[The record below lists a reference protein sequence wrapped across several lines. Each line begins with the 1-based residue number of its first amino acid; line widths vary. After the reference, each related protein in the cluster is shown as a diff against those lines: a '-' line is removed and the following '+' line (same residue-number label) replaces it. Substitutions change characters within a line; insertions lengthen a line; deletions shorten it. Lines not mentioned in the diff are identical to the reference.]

1 MMMMMIFWFWLNR
14 GFNQIKGSIKGPTVK
29 KSNTSQ
35 FVLKYHLPCS
45 FIVITSTFS
54 KNSPQCL
61 HFIASSWIS
70 SAQYGH
76 FFIINLLI
84 PNLLIILQTKTPAPS
99 NTIRQLSQPPVI
111 YRTFLFSKN
120 HPPASSYISALAGA
134 LILGLFPVK
143 PDVASSSLVDPAQEN
158 KYHTSLNKNL
168 IIRWGFLFHI
178 QSYLFITYP

>member
-1 MMMMMIFWFWLNR
+1 MMIIIFWFLLNP

-29 KSNTSQ
+29 KSSTSQ
-35 FVLKYHLPCS
+35 YVLKYHLPCS

-84 PNLLIILQTKTPAPS
+84 PNLLIIPETKKPAPS
-99 NTIRQLSQPPVI
+99 NTIRQLSQPPVKHRLLNFKRFF
-111 YRTFLFSKN
+111 YRSIFYYYATYGNSKKVN
-120 HPPASSYISALAGA
+120 I
-134 LILGLFPVK
+134 GLLSHWPWVRVS
-143 PDVASSSLVDPAQEN
+143 PGSLSE
-158 KYHTSLNKNL
+158 YHTSLTWSPVS
-168 IIRWGFLFHI
+168 RWGFLFVVW
-178 QSYLFITYP
+178 